1 MSNSLDLWAIEPQL
15 ATQKP
20 LDARR
25 AAMKAGTAAAPKA
38 LAVIEILG
46 EMSKE
51 GSEWGTSTMG
61 VRAALRDA
69 AANPEIGSILMR
81 IDSPGGTVAGTYEL
95 AADVKAVDQIKPV
108 VAYIEDTGASA
119 AYWVASA
126 ARKVY
131 ANELALIGSIGVVA
145 TVMDSSKMFENAG
158 LKFHTVSTGK
168 FKGAFMPGQQVTEE
182 QVAYLQG
189 IIDQTGEYFRK
200 AVQDGRGM
208 TAKEVSAVADGR
220 VMHAK
225 DAKAAGLI
233 DGIKT
238 FDEMLSMSGAG
249 RIVRRSRA
257 EMEIELEG

>member
-1 MSNSLDLWAIEPQL
+1 MENFLNLWAIEPQL
-15 ATQKP
+15 ANQKP
-20 LDARR
+20 IDARR
-25 AAMKAGTAAAPKA
+25 AAMKATADGQPKA

-51 GSEWGTSTMG
+51 GSDWGTSTMG
-61 VRAALRDA
+61 VRAALREA
-69 AANPEIGSILMR
+69 AANPDIGSILLR

-95 AADVKAVDQIKPV
+95 AADVAAVNQLKPV

-131 ANELALIGSIGVVA
+131 ANELALVGSIGVVA
-145 TVMDSSKMFENAG
+145 TVADTSKLAENAG
-158 LKFHTVSTGK
+158 VKFHTVSTGK
-168 FKGAFMPGQQVTEE
+168 FKGAFGPGQEVTEE
-182 QVAYLQG
+182 QIAYLQG
-189 IIDQTGEYFRK
+189 IIDQTGEFFKK
-200 AVQDGRGM
+200 AVQTGRGM
-208 TAKEVSAVADGR
+208 TAKEVEAVADGR

-225 DAKAAGLI
+225 EAKAAGLI

-238 FDEMLSMSGAG
+238 FDEVLAMSGAS
-249 RIVRRSRA
+249 RIARRSRA